1 MKTIITMWIFYL
13 ALTVTIIFV
22 CRHSYKAAVKAP
34 GHYPYVLLNTEER
47 ICVGDTLYVCYAS
60 EDTVIVWGK

>member
-1 MKTIITMWIFYL
+1 MKAIITMWIFYVSL
-13 ALTVTIIFV
+13 AVAIIFV
-22 CRHSYKAAVKAP
+22 CRQSYQSAAKAP

-47 ICVGDTLYVCYAS
+47 INVGDTLYVCYAT